1 MTSVFLGGS
10 RAVSHLNPVIREQ
23 LDNLIARQCKILIG
37 DANGADK
44 AMQKHFADKQ
54 YQHVVVFCMTRPR
67 NNLGNWETR
76 VITSERKTK
85 DSEYY
90 ATKDRVMGREARCGL
105 MLWDGVSKGTL
116 NNILELLNDHK
127 TALVYFAPEKKFVK
141 LTGEIELE
149 VLLSH
154 CDKSQ
159 LANLKHRLH
168 PRLQLK
174 QFGTG

>member
-10 RAVSHLNPVIREQ
+10 RAVSRLNPVIREQ

-54 YQHVVVFCMTRPR
+54 YPHVVVFCMTHPR
-67 NNLGNWETR
+67 NNLGNWEIR
-76 VITSERKTK
+76 AITSERKTR

-90 ATKDRVMGREARCGL
+90 ATKDRIMGREARCGL
-105 MLWDGVSKGTL
+105 MLWDGASKGTL
-116 NNILELLNDHK
+116 GNILELVNDRK
-127 TALVYFAPEKKFVK
+127 TALVYFAPEKKLFK
-141 LTGEIELE
+141 LTNDIELE
-149 VLLSH
+149 ALLSH
-154 CDKSQ
+154 CDQSQ
-159 LANLKHRLH
+159 LANLKQRLQ

-174 QFGTG
+174 EFGTG